1 VGDKQGKAIEK
12 NKSDK
17 KAIQTNTAQA
27 ACVLQMEKGVAC
39 ITKESD

>member
-12 NKSDK
+12 NSDK

-27 ACVLQMEKGVAC
+27 ACVLQIENGVAC